1 MMKAA
6 IRKNKKEK
14 KEKLFLEIFAYE
26 SKQNLTEQE
35 QGNSKMV

>member
-6 IRKNKKEK
+6 AIRKRKK